1 MNLASR
7 ITGIARPGS
16 VVVSEPLKDSVPEDG
31 FRFSF
36 IGNRK
41 IKGVP
46 GSTALYRARKLT
58 DGGNGEAGEG

>member
-16 VVVSEPLKDSVPEDG
+16 VVVSEPLKDAVPKDE

-58 DGGNGEAGEG
+58 NGGDGKAGEG